1 MKTRPQRFQRP
12 DAPSLRGAPVF
23 GDVVPF
29 AATPDPE
36 GWVELAYE
44 VAMSESGVTLTKK
57 DFEQCVAN
65 FALYPCVPVV
75 IEHADIEQNPFIA
88 AVAAWREPSGHI
100 DAMRVGTRERM
111 GKTIATLEGKPSY
124 EPELTGKVGAG
135 KKWRYGS
142 IAILQGAVDEE
153 TSKSLGSMLWSWS
166 LTAHPRLMGIP
177 ALPASLRPGEAV
189 RAGWYYGD
197 IDGRDD
203 LLCMLRCVLDL
214 PVTSTEADVLA
225 ELTKLEALAV
235 APEAAGGVDVD
246 AIVGRLRDALR
257 LPALSTTAEVLAEVR
272 KGLATMPA
280 ETSTAP
286 MSRAPG
292 APAPTPAPGP
302 LAVGASHR
310 TEIAPMKFLPFLSI
324 LGLSAVPT
332 EDEAEKKVLGMA
344 QFGADALKAVG
355 LPVTASP
362 AEFAAKVDGIAKASA
377 KVPAL
382 EGELAAFRKV
392 DGERVAAE
400 RAAHIDD
407 LVAVTPSLAA
417 FRRSLELHA
426 ERDAAGFATAYPRP
440 TREQLVAAGA
450 EVIER
455 GQDGR
460 RTEMVTANAR
470 NKDAPALP
478 PKPGNVRNEL
488 RDILAEFGWPS
499 DAEAITNAISLGH
512 TPATLRVSLE
522 TESR

>member
-1 MKTRPQRFQRP
+1 
-12 DAPSLRGAPVF
+12 
-23 GDVVPF
+23 
-29 AATPDPE
+29 
-36 GWVELAYE
+36 
-44 VAMSESGVTLTKK
+44 
-57 DFEQCVAN
+57 
-65 FALYPCVPVV
+65 
-75 IEHADIEQNPFIA
+75 
-88 AVAAWREPSGHI
+88 
-100 DAMRVGTRERM
+100 
-111 GKTIATLEGKPSY
+111 
-124 EPELTGKVGAG
+124 
-135 KKWRYGS
+135 
-142 IAILQGAVDEE
+142 
-153 TSKSLGSMLWSWS
+153 
-166 LTAHPRLMGIP
+166 
-177 ALPASLRPGEAV
+177 
-189 RAGWYYGD
+189 
-197 IDGRDD
+197 
-203 LLCMLRCVLDL
+203 
-214 PVTSTEADVLA
+214 
-225 ELTKLEALAV
+225 
-235 APEAAGGVDVD
+235 
-246 AIVGRLRDALR
+246 
-257 LPALSTTAEVLAEVR
+257 
-272 KGLATMPA
+272 
-280 ETSTAP
+280 
-286 MSRAPG
+286 
-292 APAPTPAPGP
+292 
-302 LAVGASHR
+302 
-310 TEIAPMKFLPFLSI
+310 MKFLPFLSI